1 MSRILSKFATA
12 AALLVAF
19 AAPANAGVISYS
31 WSPFDA
37 AIAPGEV
44 MVQSFDAP
52 IAAGYSMTW
61 NNAGIYQGPLV
72 PGIAAPPVNDN
83 TKYLSILTGGSATL
97 TAPGTIKSLS
107 LYWGSMDGY
116 NKITFLGANGFS
128 KSFDGDDLNSPANGH
143 QQAASTNRR
152 YYFTMDP
159 SDQINQVIFSSTGNS
174 FEFDNIAVNDPPS
187 TTDVPEPLTLSL
199 FAGGLAGA
207 TLLGRRRLKT
217 AKIRT
222 A

>member
-1 MSRILSKFATA
+1 MSKFLSKIATTA
-12 AALLVAF
+12 AFLVAG
-19 AAPANAGVISYS
+19 ASAANAGVISYS

-44 MVQSFDAP
+44 MVQTFDAP
-52 IAAGYSMTW
+52 IAAGYTMTW

-72 PGIAAPPVNDN
+72 AGIAAPPQNDA
-83 TKYLSILTGGSATL
+83 TQYLSIYAGGSATL

-107 LYWGSMDGY
+107 FYWGSMDEY

-128 KSFDGDDLNSPANGH
+128 KSFDGDDLNSPANGN

-159 SDQINQVIFSSTGNS
+159 SDKVSQVIFSSTGNS
-174 FEFDNIAVNDPPS
+174 FEFDNIAVNDPPN
-187 TTDVPEPLTLSL
+187 DVPEPLTMSL
-199 FAGGLAGA
+199 FASGLAA
-207 TLLGRRRLKT
+207 IAFLRRRRLQAVK
-217 AKIRT
+217 A
-222 A
+222 

>member
-1 MSRILSKFATA
+1 MSKLLSKFATA
-12 AALLVAF
+12 GALLVAL
-19 AAPANAGVISYS
+19 AAPAHAGPITFS

-44 MVQSFDAP
+44 MVQTFDAP
-52 IAAGYSMTW
+52 LAAGYSMTW

-72 PGIAAPPVNDN
+72 AGIAAPPQNDA
-83 TKYLSILTGGSATL
+83 TKYLSIYTGGSATL

-107 LYWGSMDGY
+107 FYWGSMDEY

-128 KSFDGDDLNSPANGH
+128 KSFDGDDLNSPANGN

-159 SDQINQVIFSSTGNS
+159 NDKVSQVIFSSTGNS
-174 FEFDNIAVNDPPS
+174 FEFDNIAVNDPPNE
-187 TTDVPEPLTLSL
+187 VPEPLTMSL
-199 FAGGLAGA
+199 FASGLAA
-207 TLLGRRRLKT
+207 IAFLRRRRLQAVK
-217 AKIRT
+217 A
-222 A
+222 